1 MHPRGRRCTHE
12 QALSWPSCVQLAWRP
27 AQAPGTVP
35 EAAVVTVKGQLL
47 RGSLG
52 GHLQPLPDLA
62 EGRVACV
69 AWSADGSLL
78 ALASANCVTV
88 QHLES
93 GRHFRTEF
101 DSKVTVI
108 YLSKCPILSSDMLC
122 VLMLGLTLVHKSNC
136 WQLSDFMQ
144 LKQATATKVPRY
156 KAKTNSAFACHLSC
170 RRPRMLRGL

>member
-1 MHPRGRRCTHE
+1 M
-12 QALSWPSCVQLAWRP
+12 
-27 AQAPGTVP
+27 P

-52 GHLQPLPDLA
+52 GSLQPLPDLA

-101 DSKVTVI
+101 DSKVTVM
-108 YLSKCPILSSDMLC
+108 YLSQCPILCSDMLC
-122 VLMLGLTLVHKSNC
+122 VLMLGLMMVLKSNC

-144 LKQATATKVPRY
+144 LKQATATKVRKIQGKY
-156 KAKTNSAFACHLSC
+156 KLGIACHLSC